1 MSDIVLITPPDKLET
16 SELTFLLINP
26 SSIIKDQFQDLIS
39 KFQDPFYVY
48 LYEQDDSLEW
58 LLDAF
63 HRADI
68 VILDIDNS
76 SSAVR
81 DLTSYFITKNKTYWL
96 TNSSHNHYNLISKNR
111 IFALD
116 FLENIIGGN
125 FEEAQF

>member
-48 LYEQDDSLEW
+48 LYEQNDSLEW